1 MDGHSSKSSA
11 AVLVVE
17 DEPLVRNYVTDIL
30 GQSGF
35 DVIEASTGEE
45 AQARI
50 AQGGVCAVVSDVAMP
65 GRMNGFELARW
76 VRQQSPRTGIV
87 LVSGVMEPSKAHLP
101 SGSCAR
107 SPTRARGFRFP
118 AANLCFKLNFTA
130 GVRVMSF
137 ISRR

>member
-1 MDGHSSKSSA
+1 MRD
-11 AVLVVE
+11 
-17 DEPLVRNYVTDIL
+17 YVTDIL

-35 DVIEASTGEE
+35 NVIAASTGEE

-76 VRQQSPRTGIV
+76 VRQECPRTGVV

-101 SGSCAR
+101 GGVMFRAKAR
-107 SPTRARGFRFP
+107 QSLDAVAPRARGRRP
-118 AANLCFKLNFTA
+118 ARAAA
-130 GVRVMSF
+130 GPGSEPMF
-137 ISRR
+137 